1 MKYQFH
7 LDTDVNAFNTFVV
20 NSDENSLFQ
29 CTKWAEIKENWDH
42 LFTSVTDE
50 NGEIAATAMILIRK
64 MPMGTTLFYIPRG
77 PVMDYQNEELVAFT
91 LDSIQKEAK
100 KRKAMAVRFDPSIL
114 SRKYLYHDRKE
125 SHPYENND
133 VIEMLKRY
141 GAVHKG
147 FTTMIA
153 ESTQPRFNAEMDV
166 TDDYREHL
174 EHKTLKCIRASVHKG
189 IEIYEGKEYI
199 HDFAK
204 AMHYTEVRKQVALRN
219 EEYFSHMMDVYG
231 DHAICMVTKL
241 NFPRQL
247 KKLESSI
254 QENEEKLQSNT
265 LKKKEK
271 NLLLQQ
277 LANDQK
283 EFKKLQEDY
292 AREGKEEVITCG
304 ILAVYNDSLMELFYM
319 GNHPDYMRMYSS
331 YLLYAMCLDRCV
343 ALGIKKCSFGGIE
356 GTLDD
361 GLTLFKSNWIMNVEE
376 YIGEFNIILKPV
388 LYHAFDTVY
397 PKVLNLAAKMRGT
410 K

>member
-1 MKYQFH
+1 MTYQFH
-7 LDTDVNAFNTFVV
+7 LDTDVKEMNQFVM
-20 NSDENSLFQ
+20 NSDQNSLFQ
-29 CTKWAEIKENWDH
+29 CTKWAMIKENWDH
-42 LFTSVTDE
+42 LFASVTDE
-50 NGEIAATAMILIRK
+50 NNTITATAMILIRK
-64 MPMGTTLFYIPRG
+64 MPLGTTLFYIPRG
-77 PVMDYQNEELVAFT
+77 PVMDYQNEELVRFT
-91 LDSIQKEAK
+91 LDSITREAK
-100 KRKAMAVRFDPSIL
+100 KRRAMAVRFDPSIL

-133 VIEMLKRY
+133 VITFLKRY

-166 TDDYREHL
+166 RSDYREHL
-174 EHKTLKCIRASVHKG
+174 EHKTLKCIRASEHKG

-199 HDFAK
+199 HDFAT

-231 DHAICMVTKL
+231 DQAICMVTKL

-247 KKLESSI
+247 KKLETSI
-254 QENEEKLQSNT
+254 QETEEKLNSDA

-277 LANDQK
+277 LSNDQK
-283 EFKKLQEDY
+283 EFRKLQEDY
-292 AREGKEEVITCG
+292 EREGKEEVITCG

-331 YLLYAMCLDRCV
+331 YLLYASCLDRCV
-343 ALGIKKCSFGGIE
+343 ELGIPKCSFGGIE

-388 LYHAFDTVY
+388 MYHAFDTVY
-397 PKVLNLAAKMRGT
+397 PKVLNMAAKMRGA